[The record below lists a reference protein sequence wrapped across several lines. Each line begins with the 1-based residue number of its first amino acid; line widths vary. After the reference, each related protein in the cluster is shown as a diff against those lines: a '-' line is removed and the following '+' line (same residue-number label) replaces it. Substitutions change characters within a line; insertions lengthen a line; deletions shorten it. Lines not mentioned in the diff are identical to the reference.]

1 MKDSNLEQTRAEAR
15 NAFWRAGVVGLRRL
29 IENAPAAWSGSEAR
43 FYRSEKELIVEHAS
57 PIYWGAVVSGFLFL
71 TFRVSGSRGFI
82 RFREHYL
89 RRHHESAPSSTPT
102 ARAENVQWKSYL
114 DTQAETKQEL
124 IQRSLSLS
132 TDLLIS
138 LMCGCSTAM
147 ILADTVKL
155 QRDFVRAPLL
165 PGKSLVDEYLCQE
178 IVQAYDAFDS
188 KAFHER
194 KEPLLLTF
202 HAFVT
207 NCKTRSGFVDRRRKF
222 GDDRPEVIPYP
233 GLLGMTR

>member
-1 MKDSNLEQTRAEAR
+1 
-15 NAFWRAGVVGLRRL
+15 
-29 IENAPAAWSGSEAR
+29 
-43 FYRSEKELIVEHAS
+43 
-57 PIYWGAVVSGFLFL
+57 
-71 TFRVSGSRGFI
+71 
-82 RFREHYL
+82 
-89 RRHHESAPSSTPT
+89 
-102 ARAENVQWKSYL
+102 
-114 DTQAETKQEL
+114 
-124 IQRSLSLS
+124 
-132 TDLLIS
+132 
-138 LMCGCSTAM
+138 M